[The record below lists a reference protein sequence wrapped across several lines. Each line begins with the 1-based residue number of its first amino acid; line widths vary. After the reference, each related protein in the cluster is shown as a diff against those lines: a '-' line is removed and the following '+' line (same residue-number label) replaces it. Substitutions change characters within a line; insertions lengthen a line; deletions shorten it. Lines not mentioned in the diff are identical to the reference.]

1 MSHPATSWTAPR
13 TAPLL
18 PSGYTPHALSVAHQ
32 AARAQALLDRIADV
46 SEAAT
51 GSSGESATVASVL
64 EALDAREALLSD
76 LAPVVAELSAVRGRI
91 TAQSLPAAQA
101 RAFDLALAPVEQ
113 AARRA
118 LSFHEQLLQKMQA
131 MREEL
136 VWEMDRL
143 DQLGTMA
150 QGYLHDSQ
158 PAAAVRLDVRR

>member
-1 MSHPATSWTAPR
+1 MSRAARSWTAPR
-13 TAPLL
+13 SAPPL
-18 PSGYTPHALSVAHQ
+18 PSSYTPNALSVAHQ

-46 SEAAT
+46 SESAG
-51 GSSGESATVASVL
+51 GSSTEPATMAGVL

-76 LAPVVAELSAVRGRI
+76 LAPVVAELSAVRGQI
-91 TAQSLPAAQA
+91 TAQALPAAQA
-101 RAFDLALAPVEQ
+101 RAFDLALAPVEH

-150 QGYLHDSQ
+150 QGYLHDGR
-158 PAAAVRLDVRR
+158 PTAPNRLDIRR